1 MLDSEAGRRI
11 KQFLRAKLAG
21 IGRKCWQAI
30 LENHDQIAA
39 DKIKNHV
46 AAQKVGMMLNRLTR
60 GMLHRVYDS
69 FVRYARDQ
77 VAQRAAE
84 ADMAGKLAMMDDLLK
99 AKLRVFLDAKRLGK
113 MASLFVHWSDVTAN
127 REESELMG
135 ELEAEDARMRE
146 LEQRIDDANA
156 ALAGQGMHTNT
167 LTDKLRELEQQHS
180 AELKKQ
186 EDVQAQVER
195 SNRLTAEQQHNLAD
209 AKALNADDQANIAE
223 LQRQLK
229 AIEGESDALKAELH
243 GIGTEVGYM
252 HEESHT
258 EVAGLEGPA
267 NPRGDLWDKMRSPED
282 REEMTRNKFNQRK

>member
-223 LQRQLK
+223 LQRQLR